1 MGGLLILLMQ
11 MAKLEQE
18 PELDELCEI
27 IAGLEL
33 IQRCAQDGRSED
45 MVVND
50 SLDAM
55 GAIAADLIAMVR
67 SLDETNIFDLEKI
80 QEQMR
85 REI

>member
-45 MVVND
+45 MVVNE